1 MPVERVQRMENS
13 MQISN
18 KLSSSEVINECKD
31 VTDELFNYD
40 TPKEAVGYITTSFEG
55 NRSVAMYDY
64 YKMMLYIL
72 IRIPYIY
79 YERFHL

>member
-1 MPVERVQRMENS
+1 MENS

-31 VTDELFNYD
+31 VTDELFNDD
-40 TPKEAVGYITTSFEG
+40 TLKEAVDYITTFFEV
-55 NRSVAMYDY
+55 NSSVAMYDY

-79 YERFHL
+79 YEIFHL